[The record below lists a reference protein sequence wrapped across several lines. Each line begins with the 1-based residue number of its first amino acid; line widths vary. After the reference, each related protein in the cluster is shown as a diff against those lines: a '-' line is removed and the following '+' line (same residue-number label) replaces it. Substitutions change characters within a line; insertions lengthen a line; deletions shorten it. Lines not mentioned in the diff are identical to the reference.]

1 MEFGMVPIDE
11 AEGAI
16 LAHSFRLSSGRILKG
31 HVVTAHDIIQFHD
44 AGIEMVMAARL
55 GSDDVAE
62 DLAARRLAD
71 AVAGA
76 GMALEQAVGGR
87 INLMARCY
95 GVLTYQRDQLDALN
109 GVDESLTVATLP
121 PFAMVEP
128 GQMIGTVKVIPF
140 AVPGA
145 VLHAAEEC
153 AGRLCFD
160 IKASQ
165 PRGVGLIQTHLPG
178 LPGKVLTKSSSVTRH
193 RVEGLGGR
201 LVREN
206 RCAHDIQ
213 ALSEVITDQINEGI
227 EIILVIGASAV
238 TDRRDVIPAA
248 IERASGRVE
257 HFGLPVDPGNLLLL
271 GRVGDVP
278 VIGVPGCARSPKLN
292 GFDWVLQRLLCGLA
306 LTENDLAAM
315 GSGGLLNEI
324 AGRPMPRAAAARA
337 NPSQDFR
344 VYSLVLAAGDDP
356 GMWHSSDGVPNVAR
370 VVRAAMESIGNG
382 VYVVTGAHEENVSAA
397 LGDYTVS
404 FTYNP
409 NFDEGLAT
417 SLRRGLSA
425 LPADADGVVVCLAN
439 DPAPSTMVIDAL
451 IDAFEPQQGRG
462 LCVPMRHGLRGTPLL
477 IARRY
482 FAELHEHEGDTGAR
496 YLTGAYPSDVI
507 EVTVDSLAGSKVS
520 MPSVTEVQ
528 AL

>member
-1 MEFGMVPIDE
+1 MEFGIVPIDE

-16 LAHSFRLSSGRILKG
+16 LAHTYRLSSGRIRKG
-31 HVVTAHDIIQFHD
+31 HVVTARDIALFRD
-44 AGIEMVMAARL
+44 AGIEKVMAARL
-55 GSDDVAE
+55 GPDDVAE

-95 GVLTYQRDQLDALN
+95 GVLTYQLYLLDALN
-109 GVDESLTVATLP
+109 GVDESLTLATLP

-160 IKASQ
+160 IKPSQ

-201 LVREN
+201 FVREN

-213 ALSEVITDQINEGI
+213 VLAEAITDQVNEGI

-306 LTENDLAAM
+306 LTEKDLAAM
-315 GSGGLLNEI
+315 GAGGLLKEI
-324 AGRPMPRAAAARA
+324 TGRPMPRAATAR
-337 NPSQDFR
+337 SGLGQEYK

-356 GMWHSSDGVPNVAR
+356 GMWHASDGVPNVTR
-370 VVRAAMESIGNG
+370 VVRAAMESTGNG
-382 VYVVTGAHEENVSAA
+382 VYVVTGAHEENVAAA
-397 LGDYTVS
+397 LGDYNVS

-451 IDAFEPQQGRG
+451 IDAFEPQRGRG